1 MVILLPLVALLGMAF
16 PRLVLLATW
25 LFTSR
30 VAVAFHHGLFLPLL
44 GLLFLPFTTLMFVL
58 AYAPGSGVRGI
69 GWLFVVLGFLVDLGS
84 HGGGAKS
91 AKKRRAEADRI
102 EDRRPTVDRQ

>member
-1 MVILLPLVALLGMAF
+1 MIILAPLVALLGMAS

-30 VAVAFHHGLFLPLL
+30 VAIAFHHGLFLPVL

-91 AKKRRAEADRI
+91 AKNRHAGTDRI
-102 EDRRPTVDRQ
+102 EDRRPSPNR